1 MAFSLDKVRD
11 GINEFKTTII
21 YFSVVMSGID
31 ENPSCG
37 QLLLFAFK
45 NSFLQKRH
53 YEFIDFG
60 VLFQ

>member
-31 ENPSCG
+31 
-37 QLLLFAFK
+37 
-45 NSFLQKRH
+45 
-53 YEFIDFG
+53 
-60 VLFQ
+60 